1 MSVSA
6 TIVRRIFRL
15 VRVDSYDFSFE
26 SKGGVAPFFFC
37 FLPSLNTCVER
48 SATLSSRGSE
58 VQRFSSD
65 ILYVCTYIRQPTDTG
80 MRPDSDGFTV

>member
-26 SKGGVAPFFFC
+26 DKGGVAPFFF
-37 FLPSLNTCVER
+37 FASFRV
-48 SATLSSRGSE
+48 
-58 VQRFSSD
+58 
-65 ILYVCTYIRQPTDTG
+65 
-80 MRPDSDGFTV
+80 